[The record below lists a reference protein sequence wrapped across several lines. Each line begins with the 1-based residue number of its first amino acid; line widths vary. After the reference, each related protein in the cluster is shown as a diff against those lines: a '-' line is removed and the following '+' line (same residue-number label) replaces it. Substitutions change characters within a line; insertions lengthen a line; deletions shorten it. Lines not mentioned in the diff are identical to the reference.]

1 MNCKGLFYFYFI
13 SAVLNAAKSAEQDL
27 VILECPYG
35 WIASGQAW
43 YAPKKD
49 GDQWDSTQ
57 STHVGQ
63 TLYTTLLHK
72 QATNIYFPDKYAICL
87 ICEYNSAIYHPDK
100 TRQYL
105 PGQSQRWVEVCAYR
119 SSLMRREK
127 LKFEKQICKVINDG
141 QGKAHFYTF
150 ENTLIWCRSQPVCA
164 VEVNLSI
171 TYLYDALRTT
181 SFVYCS
187 GNNAK

>member
-1 MNCKGLFYFYFI
+1 MYSKVLFYFYLI
-13 SAVLNAAKSAEQDL
+13 SAVSNAAKSAEKDV

-57 STHVGQ
+57 PAHVGQ
-63 TLYTTLLHK
+63 TLYTTSFHL
-72 QATNIYFPDKYAICL
+72 QGRDIYFPDKYAICL

-100 TRQYL
+100 TRLYF
-105 PGQSQRWVEVCAYR
+105 PGHSQRWVEVCAYR
-119 SSLMRREK
+119 SSFMRTEK
-127 LKFEKQICKVINDG
+127 LKFEKQICEVIYDG

-164 VEVNLSI
+164 VEVNLSM
-171 TYLYDALRTT
+171 TYLHDALRTT
-181 SFVYCS
+181 SFVSCS
-187 GNNAK
+187 GNNAM